1 MSNNPETPDTPG
13 TPRTPGTP
21 ERAQPETGGIPS
33 DPTRAIEVDQPST
46 SSAGAGEPVWADE
59 GTANRTEPLDT
70 AILGRYDDTLP
81 DDARATEAGRAHE
94 DRAHDGQGRNGQA
107 QAWPPAVPPRPT
119 GLHLPPI
126 LLGIVCLAIA
136 FLTMW
141 QELGRVSIDWGNVG
155 PLGIVA
161 IGGLLTVLGL
171 VGVLSS
177 RRRATD

>member
-46 SSAGAGEPVWADE
+46 SSAGAGESVWADE

-94 DRAHDGQGRNGQA
+94 DRAHDGQARNGQA

-126 LLGIVCLAIA
+126 LLGMGPATRPGVQSKRPSGLNAGGPACRNAA
-136 FLTMW
+136 GMRARAGSASTGATS
-141 QELGRVSIDWGNVG
+141 GRSASWPSAGC
-155 PLGIVA
+155 
-161 IGGLLTVLGL
+161 
-171 VGVLSS
+171 
-177 RRRATD
+177 